1 LGQRGVIDEPALRT
15 HPGGAGG
22 GRLGKSRCGEQGL
35 GAAVGQVVG
44 HLAGLQQRIHRHRDR
59 TAEHDAVERDGE
71 GRRVGQHHAHSIARL
86 DTRLLQQGR
95 DSGGRSVEFSICEFQ
110 FVTAQRNAVGVTLLR
125 GNEIG
130 AECGHEI
137 LREVLMVPTSR
148 VILTASDNNVGAN
161 NTKRDPVL
169 LATAAL
175 PGIGCRGM
183 GVASNSRSVRH
194 DATVDPH
201 VVELSKLMLARAPEL
216 GKAMAERLY
225 RDIDAY
231 RDDNLVSKEQIA
243 AGCVGNVAFIFDSLT
258 GNADVDASPA
268 ERTGTERALAGMP
281 LPAVLTAYRIGF
293 RVMWGQPLGARR
305 ARATPTD
312 AILEATARVFLAQET
327 FTQAMSN
334 AYRQQLTAQI
344 LEREE
349 ERSALVEAL
358 LSHRM
363 TDRQS
368 LWEAADLLRLPTSG
382 PYVVVAAE
390 LPAIGRLGLPA
401 IENKLS
407 TRDIRSA
414 WRLLPDLQ
422 VGIVHLRKPATP
434 HTLGTLIDVLHQTA
448 TIRVGISPTFHE
460 LAETSSALRFARL
473 AVSGKASADSLV
485 TVFDDTPLSG
495 AGARAPEVMAK
506 IKSSVLGRLNELPA
520 EERTILL
527 DTFEAWFQAGGS

>member
-1 LGQRGVIDEPALRT
+1 
-15 HPGGAGG
+15 
-22 GRLGKSRCGEQGL
+22 
-35 GAAVGQVVG
+35 
-44 HLAGLQQRIHRHRDR
+44 
-59 TAEHDAVERDGE
+59 
-71 GRRVGQHHAHSIARL
+71 
-86 DTRLLQQGR
+86 
-95 DSGGRSVEFSICEFQ
+95 
-110 FVTAQRNAVGVTLLR
+110 
-125 GNEIG
+125 
-130 AECGHEI
+130 
-137 LREVLMVPTSR
+137 MVPTSR

-231 RDDNLVSKEQIA
+231 RDDNLVSKEHIA
-243 AGCVGNVAFIFDSLT
+243 ASCVGNVAFIFDSLT
-258 GNADVDASPA
+258 GNADVDVSPA

-293 RVMWGQPLGARR
+293 RFMWEQTLDA
-305 ARATPTD
+305 ARAAAIPTD

-407 TRDIRSA
+407 ARDIRSA

-422 VGIVHLRKPATP
+422 VGIVYRRDATP
-434 HTLGTLIDVLHQTA
+434 TGTLATLVEVLEHAATA
-448 TIRVGISPTFHE
+448 RVGISPAFE
-460 LAETSSALRFARL
+460 DLSDTSDALRFARIAL
-473 AVSGKASADSLV
+473 AAKRAPNSLV
-485 TVFDDTPLSG
+485 AVFQDTPLAVAAVS
-495 AGARAPEVMAK
+495 APEAMTK
-506 IKSSVLGRLNELPA
+506 IKSSLLQRVDELPDD
-520 EERTILL
+520 ERTVLL
-527 DTFEAWFQAGGS
+527 DTFEAWLQAGGSANDAAATIYCHPNTVRHRLRRIEELTGRTLSRPRDLAELCLAFEVERQLP